1 LSSENELEEEEERL
15 DGCRKEGDKV
25 VGVIEN
31 CGSAELK
38 AKTFGKSSPSFTNSD
53 VPDCANPPLLDQP
66 QLLRLRKLLTP
77 AMAQSL
83 ESRPTVV
90 DFREE
95 SPWVQLA
102 KAHWLNTKVRK
113 AKADVIKK
121 QLWDPLEAEAF
132 NSRSLLILENLN
144 VLEKYVLSSHAR
156 RS

>member
-1 LSSENELEEEEERL
+1 
-15 DGCRKEGDKV
+15 
-25 VGVIEN
+25 
-31 CGSAELK
+31 
-38 AKTFGKSSPSFTNSD
+38 
-53 VPDCANPPLLDQP
+53 
-66 QLLRLRKLLTP
+66 
-77 AMAQSL
+77 MAQSL

-113 AKADVIKK
+113 AKPDVIKK

-144 VLEKYVLSSHAR
+144 ILEKYVICIHAYRANANCSPGSFGRLTQRMR
-156 RS
+156 RIIMSC

>member
-1 LSSENELEEEEERL
+1 M
-15 DGCRKEGDKV
+15 
-25 VGVIEN
+25 
-31 CGSAELK
+31 
-38 AKTFGKSSPSFTNSD
+38 
-53 VPDCANPPLLDQP
+53 
-66 QLLRLRKLLTP
+66 TP

-113 AKADVIKK
+113 AKPDVIKK

-144 VLEKYVLSSHAR
+144 ILEKYVICIHVYRSNANCSPGSFGRLTQRMR
-156 RS
+156 RIIM